1 VVLWTF
7 AFCAALVEL
16 AVPLLTFNARIEKSR
31 YANRTTLASQIFV
44 LLLLCREEFRAMFDH
59 SLYDEL
65 RASLPLCQQAF
76 PEVYD
81 KVSKAARI

>member
-1 VVLWTF
+1 VTLTYF
-7 AFCAALVEL
+7 AL
-16 AVPLLTFNARIEKSR
+16 P
-31 YANRTTLASQIFV
+31 
-44 LLLLCREEFRAMFDH
+44 LLCREEFRAMFDH

>member
-1 VVLWTF
+1 MST
-7 AFCAALVEL
+7 
-16 AVPLLTFNARIEKSR
+16 PLLH
-31 YANRTTLASQIFV
+31 ANTDTHCEVRSECSCDLGLTYFV
-44 LLLLCREEFRAMFDH
+44 LLLLYREEFRAMFDH